1 MIFFAASDKEGY
13 REPYREKFCYCHGTP
28 DSVDAEKQWQ
38 KEYSSQ
44 LEHQCPQKRDCSR
57 YQSVV

>member
-1 MIFFAASDKEGY
+1 MIFLRFLTKKVTVSPNVRSSATA
-13 REPYREKFCYCHGTP
+13 TALQ

-38 KEYSSQ
+38 KEYGSQ